1 MYKDLQRVEET
12 QTSTRNNATQNIT
25 NNRVENTFAD
35 NRPKDYIQRAISDCS
50 SNVADSPSQL
60 TSASENPIKPLQE
73 SCLNHVPV
81 VQKNTKPVIQRFKE
95 EGEYHVSNDDTMAVN
110 KKKNNHDLYATEARI
125 NAAETVL
132 RHKSNAITLSA
143 GAKDAS
149 VKNLNKVEVN
159 LSFDDKLFSSH
170 QHQAQQESD
179 QEVEL
184 PSECG
189 HGAQAVLGAAIKNE
203 RHVDNTFTVSDTDH
217 KSDRIANLL
226 ARSSS
231 LAPAKATWY
240 ATWTRLMG
248 LVDDCIGA
256 DKLLKAKANVPRANI
271 LAAITE
277 VDLVDRSAG
286 SDNIA
291 LNFDLDVDTYKPKVS
306 HVKGQLSIR
315 VMMGHLDD
323 KVNELEHE
331 IMATVDAGG
340 HGVTQ
345 AALLE
350 NIDIREKIIAL
361 YSKSKFPKAT
371 IDAALR
377 LSAKT
382 GSKNTYFADHSDDA
396 AAYKND
402 LNIFANTRMK
412 SFLQGVVADL
422 ERNIKTLTA
431 RRSEQFGTADGLNTS
446 VDPEI
451 GQAYGIIGG
460 GFEVVEKGRWNWHW
474 ASVIMKSDTD
484 NVTMEA
490 HAMHRQGAETHNARW
505 DFRMYGRPLETGEND
520 GKTFHDIQRGDGFGG
535 TPVTVLGLPH
545 TTEIVV
551 PNFAAYGI
559 EGFSTA
565 QINSALTAILGLGFN
580 VGMYRDVLDTA
591 KILEYYELDK
601 DGFAQDYAKLPAK
614 FRSDMADAHYN
625 VFIQKLEQLKAGID
639 EPSVQTEVE
648 ASIRSK
654 SVEVVNTLDRLDSQL
669 KEKRRQHKIS

>member
-12 QTSTRNNATQNIT
+12 QTSPRNNATQNIT
-25 NNRVENTFAD
+25 HNRVENIFAD
-35 NRPKDYIQRAISDCS
+35 NRPKDYIQRAVSDCS
-50 SNVADSPSQL
+50 RNVVDSPSRL
-60 TSASENPIKPLQE
+60 TRSSENPIRPLQE
-73 SCLNHVPV
+73 NCLNHVPV
-81 VQKNTKPVIQRFKE
+81 MQNNTQPIIQRFKE

-125 NAAETVL
+125 NTAETEL
-132 RHKSNAITLSA
+132 RRKSNAITLSA

-159 LSFDDKLFSSH
+159 LSFDDTLFSSH
-170 QHQAQQESD
+170 QHKAKQERD

-203 RHVDNTFTVSDTDH
+203 RHVGNAFTLSDTDH
-217 KSDRIANLL
+217 ESDRIANLL

-240 ATWTRLMG
+240 AKWTRLMG
-248 LVDDCIGA
+248 LVDDCLDA
-256 DKLLKAKANVPRANI
+256 HNLLEAKTNVPRANI
-271 LAAITE
+271 LAAMTE

-291 LNFDLDVDTYKPKVS
+291 LNFDLDVDTYKPKVN

-315 VMMGHLDD
+315 VMMRHLDE

-345 AALLE
+345 AQLLE
-350 NIDIREKIIAL
+350 NIDIRKKIIAL

-382 GSKNTYFADHSDDA
+382 GSKSTYFADHTDDA
-396 AAYKND
+396 TAYKND
-402 LNIFANTRMK
+402 LNYFAGSRMK
-412 SFLQGVVADL
+412 SFLESVVT
-422 ERNIKTLTA
+422 EIEKNIKILTA
-431 RRSEQFGTADGLNTS
+431 QRREQFGNADGLNAS
-446 VDPEI
+446 VDPDV

-460 GFEVVEKGRWNWHW
+460 GFEVIDMGRWNWHW

-490 HAMHRQGAETHNARW
+490 HAMYRQGAETHNARW
-505 DFRMYGRPLETGEND
+505 DFRMYGRPLDSGEND
-520 GKTFHDIQRGDGFGG
+520 GKTFHDIQRGRGFGG

-545 TTEIVV
+545 TTEIVA

-559 EGFSTA
+559 QDFSTA
-565 QINSALTAILGLGFN
+565 QINSALNATFN
-580 VGMYRDVLDTA
+580 LEFDVEMYKDVAETA
-591 KILEYYELDK
+591 KMLEYYEADK
-601 DGFAQDYAKLPAK
+601 NTFAQNYAKLPAK

-625 VFIQKLEQLKAGID
+625 VFIQKLELLKAGID
-639 EPSVQTEVE
+639 ESSTRMVAEESV
-648 ASIRSK
+648 RSK
-654 SVEVVNTLDRLDSQL
+654 SGDVVAILKRLDSQL